1 MCKKLYICDG
11 QACEG
16 KAKYCYLNG
25 GECLHTTNVEHS
37 LKAKLQDKFPPTK
50 FVEFSPEADTGI
62 LEEEIDVLNLL
73 RELHSGKTY
82 SFSKN
87 LNNEN
92 A

>member
-1 MCKKLYICDG
+1 MSKKLYLCNG
-11 QACEG
+11 QACGSNPE
-16 KAKYCYLNG
+16 YCYLNC

-62 LEEEIDVLNLL
+62 LEEELDCLNLL

-82 SFSKN
+82 SFPNDLKRD
-87 LNNEN
+87 
-92 A
+92 

>member
-1 MCKKLYICDG
+1 MFKKLYLCDG
-11 QACEG
+11 QACGNKPE
-16 KAKYCYLNG
+16 YCYLNG

-62 LEEEIDVLNLL
+62 LEEELDCLNLL

-82 SFSKN
+82 SFPKN
-87 LNNEN
+87 LKRD
-92 A
+92 